1 MDGDEL
7 RRWLWADAAAS
18 APNDPAAVLWSV
30 ERDHVDSVWREHSQ
44 TDARVLIR
52 NEQRPMDMEVLPRR
66 VDAPSRCTVPELL
79 ARHERVLVVG
89 GRGSGKTAL
98 IGRLA
103 ARAAADNRQGTRTL
117 VPFVVLVS
125 LLDEACLNERTIA
138 RLSPIGGVVLL
149 RRALEERRALVLV
162 DGLDEARSG
171 AKRLSESVEAF
182 AEAHPGNPMVV
193 TTRPRRTGIPGYTRV
208 ELRGFVTATL
218 LPQPGTR
225 VVAAHHFLARRDPG
239 RRTSL
244 IASAIDALL
253 ERYAG
258 EEVPPDA
265 ILKSLDLRD
274 RRLLFGSI
282 AWRMHSDHLVELPVE
297 SLAELLRWR
306 LDGARW
312 VEGSRLVLCRA
323 DEEDE
328 GDEEDDEDIDEE
340 EEDDEEDMD
349 EEEDGD
355 GDRDPL
361 GGPIEREA
369 AGDAREVGELAQ
381 GELAQDI
388 DGMVER
394 VIEEIRG
401 HQGLLIERRP
411 GSFSFADLSYQ
422 AYLNALDHVR
432 IGAQDCLIEARSDP
446 WSHET
451 IVHAAGIPEVDAAAY
466 IRELLEAD
474 RGEAPVATLLAAR
487 CAEVAGGRLPP
498 QLRRTIARRLSD
510 LVPPR
515 NPIHVAHLVDDVGE
529 VAGPAL
535 IQALSAASPS
545 ERAYTAMTLGGLRH
559 RPAYGV
565 LVRMAADDSPV
576 NEPIVCWLWDE
587 EQFVIDQVVGFF
599 ALLSLF
605 DVALAVPSV
614 STLFQQALERAP
626 RGAIDCI
633 YKLVDH
639 QQLMRSPTTSE
650 DEPIRDLEAVDV
662 LLAKIRKVL
671 DRKGGPSAWG
681 LP

>member
-1 MDGDEL
+1 MDGDNL
-7 RRWLWADAAAS
+7 RRWLWTDATAS
-18 APNDPAAVLWSV
+18 APNDPAAVLLSV

-44 TDARVLIR
+44 TDVRVLIR

-98 IGRLA
+98 IARLA
-103 ARAAADNRQGTRTL
+103 ARAAADHRQCTRTL
-117 VPFVVLVS
+117 VPFVVPVS
-125 LLDEACLNERTIA
+125 LLDDPRLNQRAIA

-171 AKRLSESVEAF
+171 ARRLSESVEAF

-218 LPQPGTR
+218 LPPPGSR

-244 IASAIDALL
+244 IASTIDALL

-258 EEVPPDA
+258 EELPPDA

-274 RRLLFGSI
+274 RRLLFSSI
-282 AWRMHSDHLVELPVE
+282 AWHMHSDRLVELPVE
-297 SLAELLRWR
+297 PLAALLRWR

-312 VEGSRLVLCRA
+312 VEGPRLVLSRA
-323 DEEDE
+323 D
-328 GDEEDDEDIDEE
+328 
-340 EEDDEEDMD
+340 EEDDEEDID
-349 EEEDGD
+349 EDED
-355 GDRDPL
+355 GDRDPQ
-361 GGPIEREA
+361 GGPLEREA
-369 AGDAREVGELAQ
+369 AGDAREL

-411 GSFSFADLSYQ
+411 GSFSLADLSYQ

-432 IGAQDCLIEARSDP
+432 IGALACLIEARNDP

-451 IVHAAGIPEVDAAAY
+451 IVHAAGIPEVDAAAF

-510 LVPPR
+510 VVPPR
-515 NPIHVAHLVDDVGE
+515 DPFHVAHLVDDVGE
-529 VAGPAL
+529 VASPAL
-535 IQALSAASPS
+535 IQALSSASPS
-545 ERAYTAMTLGGLRH
+545 ERAYTAMALGGLRY

-587 EQFVIDQVVGFF
+587 EQLVKNQVIGCF

-605 DVALAVPSV
+605 DVALAVPPA

-626 RGAIDCI
+626 RGALDCV
-633 YKLVDH
+633 YKLIDH
-639 QQLMRSPTTSE
+639 RHLMRIRRASE

-662 LLAKIRKVL
+662 LLAKMRKVL
-671 DRKGGPSAWG
+671 DRKGGPSAWEF
-681 LP
+681 P

>member
-1 MDGDEL
+1 MDDDNL
-7 RRWLWADAAAS
+7 RRWLWTDATAS
-18 APNDPAAVLWSV
+18 ASDDPAGVLLSV

-44 TDARVLIR
+44 TNVRVLIR
-52 NEQRPMDMEVLPRR
+52 NEQRPVDMEVLPRR

-98 IGRLA
+98 IARLA
-103 ARAAADNRQGTRTL
+103 ARAAADHRPGTRTL
-117 VPFVVLVS
+117 VPFVVPVS
-125 LLDEACLNERTIA
+125 LLDDPRLSEHTIA
-138 RLSPIGGVVLL
+138 KLSPIGGVVLL

-171 AKRLSESVEAF
+171 ARRLSESVEAF
-182 AEAHPGNPMVV
+182 AEANPGNPMVV

-218 LPQPGTR
+218 LPQPCSR

-244 IASAIDALL
+244 IASTIDALL

-258 EEVPPDA
+258 EELPPDA

-282 AWRMHSDHLVELPVE
+282 AWRMHCDQLVELPVE
-297 SLAELLRWR
+297 PLAALLRQQ
-306 LDGARW
+306 LNGARW
-312 VEGSRLVLCRA
+312 VEGPRLVLRRA

-328 GDEEDDEDIDEE
+328 EDDMDDEDEH
-340 EEDDEEDMD
+340 
-349 EEEDGD
+349 GD
-355 GDRDPL
+355 SDRDPQ
-361 GGPIEREA
+361 GGPLEREA
-369 AGDAREVGELAQ
+369 AGDAREL

-394 VIEEIRG
+394 VVEEIRR
-401 HQGLLIERRP
+401 HQGLLIEPRP
-411 GSFSFADLSYQ
+411 GFFSFADLSYQ

-432 IGAQDCLIEARSDP
+432 IGALDFLIETRDNP
-446 WSHET
+446 WFHET
-451 IVHAAGIPEVDAAAY
+451 IVHAAGLPEVDAAAF

-474 RGEAPVATLLAAR
+474 RGEPPVATLLAAR
-487 CAEVAGGRLPP
+487 CAEVAGGRLPT

-510 LVPPR
+510 VVPAR
-515 NPIHVAHLVDDVGE
+515 DAFDVARLVDDIGE
-529 VAGPAL
+529 VAGPGL
-535 IQALSAASPS
+535 IQALGSASPS
-545 ERAYTAMTLGGLRH
+545 ERAYTAMALGALRY

-576 NEPIVCWLWDE
+576 NEPIECWLWDDDHL
-587 EQFVIDQVVGFF
+587 VKNQVVGCF

-605 DVALAVPSV
+605 DVALAVPSA
-614 STLFQQALERAP
+614 STLFQQALERVP
-626 RGAIDCI
+626 RGALDCV
-633 YKLVDH
+633 YKLIDYRHVV
-639 QQLMRSPTTSE
+639 RSTRASE
-650 DEPIRDLEAVDV
+650 DKPIRDLEAVDV
-662 LLAKIRKVL
+662 LLAKMRKVL
-671 DRKGGPSAWG
+671 DRTGGPSEWQ
-681 LP
+681 PP

>member
-1 MDGDEL
+1 MDGDDL
-7 RRWLWADAAAS
+7 RRWLWTDATAS
-18 APNDPAAVLWSV
+18 APNDPAGVLSSV
-30 ERDHVDSVWREHSQ
+30 ERDHVDSVWMEHSQ
-44 TDARVLIR
+44 TDVRVLIR
-52 NEQRPMDMEVLPRR
+52 NEQRPMDMDVLPRR

-98 IGRLA
+98 IARLA
-103 ARAAADNRQGTRTL
+103 ARAAADHRQGTRTL

-125 LLDEACLNERTIA
+125 LLDDPRLDERAIA
-138 RLSPIGGVVLL
+138 KLSPIGGVVLL

-162 DGLDEARSG
+162 DGLDEAGSG
-171 AKRLSESVEAF
+171 ARRLSESVEAF
-182 AEAHPGNPMVV
+182 AAAHPGNPMVV
-193 TTRPRRTGIPGYTRV
+193 TTRPRRAGIPGYARV
-208 ELRGFVTATL
+208 DLRGFVTATL

-244 IASAIDALL
+244 IASAVDALL
-253 ERYAG
+253 ERYAA
-258 EEVPPDA
+258 EELRPGA

-274 RRLLFGSI
+274 RRLLFSSI
-282 AWRMHSDHLVELPVE
+282 AWLMHCDRLVELPVE
-297 SLAELLRWR
+297 PLAELLRWR

-312 VEGSRLVLCRA
+312 VEGPRLVLCRA
-323 DEEDE
+323 DEED
-328 GDEEDDEDIDEE
+328 
-340 EEDDEEDMD
+340 DEEDMD
-349 EEEDGD
+349 EDEDGD
-355 GDRDPL
+355 GDRDPQ
-361 GGPIEREA
+361 GGPLERGA
-369 AGDAREVGELAQ
+369 AGDAREL

-411 GSFSFADLSYQ
+411 GAFSFADLSYQ
-422 AYLNALDHVR
+422 AYLNAVDHVR
-432 IGAQDCLIEARSDP
+432 IGALDALIEARGDP

-451 IVHAAGIPEVDAAAY
+451 IVHAAGIPEVDAAAF

-474 RGEAPVATLLAAR
+474 RGEAPVATLLASR

-498 QLRRTIARRLSD
+498 QLRRTIARRLSE

-515 NPIHVAHLVDDVGE
+515 TPFDVAHLVDDVGE

-535 IQALSAASPS
+535 IQALGSAGPS
-545 ERAYTAMTLGGLRH
+545 ERAYTAMALGGLRH

-587 EQFVIDQVVGFF
+587 EQLVKDQVIGCF
-599 ALLSLF
+599 ALLALF
-605 DVALAVPSV
+605 DVALAVPSA
-614 STLFQQALERAP
+614 SALFLQAVERAP
-626 RGAIDCI
+626 RGALDCV
-633 YKLVDH
+633 YKLIDDQH
-639 QQLMRSPTTSE
+639 AERIGRASE
-650 DEPIRDLEAVDV
+650 DEPIRDAEAVDV
-662 LLAKIRKVL
+662 LLAKMRKAL
-671 DRKGGPSAWG
+671 DRTGGPTEWESW
-681 LP
+681 

>member
-1 MDGDEL
+1 MDGDNL
-7 RRWLWADAAAS
+7 RRWLWTDATAS
-18 APNDPAAVLWSV
+18 APNDPAGVLWSV

-44 TDARVLIR
+44 TNVRVLIR
-52 NEQRPMDMEVLPRR
+52 NEQRPLDMEVLPRR

-98 IGRLA
+98 IARLA
-103 ARAAADNRQGTRTL
+103 ARAAADHRQGTRTL

-125 LLDEACLNERTIA
+125 LLDDPRLNERAIA

-171 AKRLSESVEAF
+171 ARRLSESVEAF
-182 AEAHPGNPMVV
+182 AEAHPGNPIVV

-258 EEVPPDA
+258 EEPPPDA

-274 RRLLFGSI
+274 RRLLFSSI
-282 AWRMHSDHLVELPVE
+282 AWHMHSDRLVELPVAP
-297 SLAELLRWR
+297 LAALLRWR

-312 VEGSRLVLCRA
+312 VEGPRLVLCRA
-323 DEEDE
+323 DEED
-328 GDEEDDEDIDEE
+328 
-340 EEDDEEDMD
+340 DEEDMD
-349 EEEDGD
+349 EDED
-355 GDRDPL
+355 GDRDPH
-361 GGPIEREA
+361 GGPREREA
-369 AGDAREVGELAQ
+369 AGDAREL

-432 IGAQDCLIEARSDP
+432 VGALDCLIEARNDP

-451 IVHAAGIPEVDAAAY
+451 IVHAAGIPEVDAAAF
-466 IRELLEAD
+466 IRGLLEAD

-510 LVPPR
+510 VVPPR
-515 NPIHVAHLVDDVGE
+515 DPFHVAHLVDDVGE

-535 IQALSAASPS
+535 IQALSSASPS
-545 ERAYTAMTLGGLRH
+545 ERAYTAMALGGLCY

-587 EQFVIDQVVGFF
+587 EQLVKNQVIGCF

-605 DVALAVPSV
+605 DVALAVPSA

-626 RGAIDCI
+626 RGALDCV
-633 YKLVDH
+633 YKLIDH
-639 QQLMRSPTTSE
+639 RHLTRIRRASE
-650 DEPIRDLEAVDV
+650 DEPTRDLEAVDV
-662 LLAKIRKVL
+662 LLAKMRKVL
-671 DRKGGPSAWG
+671 DRKCGPSEWE

>member
-1 MDGDEL
+1 MDGDNL
-7 RRWLWADAAAS
+7 RRWLWTDATAS
-18 APNDPAAVLWSV
+18 APNDPAGVLLSV

-44 TDARVLIR
+44 TNVRVLIR

-98 IGRLA
+98 IARLA
-103 ARAAADNRQGTRTL
+103 ARAAADHRQGTRTL
-117 VPFVVLVS
+117 VPFVVPVS
-125 LLDEACLNERTIA
+125 LLDDPRLNERAVA
-138 RLSPIGGVVLL
+138 RLSPIGGVVLF

-171 AKRLSESVEAF
+171 ARRLSESVEAF

-218 LPQPGTR
+218 LPQPGSR

-258 EEVPPDA
+258 EELPPDA

-274 RRLLFGSI
+274 RRLLFSSV
-282 AWRMHSDHLVELPVE
+282 AWHMHSDRLVELPVAP
-297 SLAELLRWR
+297 LAALLRWR

-312 VEGSRLVLCRA
+312 VEGPRLVLCRA
-323 DEEDE
+323 DEED
-328 GDEEDDEDIDEE
+328 
-340 EEDDEEDMD
+340 DEEDM
-349 EEEDGD
+349 EEEDEDGD

-361 GGPIEREA
+361 GGPLEREA
-369 AGDAREVGELAQ
+369 AGDAREL

-394 VIEEIRG
+394 VIEEIRR
-401 HQGLLIERRP
+401 HQGLLLERRP

-432 IGAQDCLIEARSDP
+432 IGALDSLIEERSDP

-451 IVHAAGIPEVDAAAY
+451 IVHAAGIPEVDAAAF
-466 IRELLEAD
+466 IRELLDAD

-510 LVPPR
+510 VVPPR
-515 NPIHVAHLVDDVGE
+515 DPFHVAHLVDDVGE

-535 IQALSAASPS
+535 IQALSSASPS
-545 ERAYTAMTLGGLRH
+545 ERAYTAMALGGLRY

-587 EQFVIDQVVGFF
+587 EQPVNDQVVGCF

-605 DVALAVPSV
+605 DVALAVPTA

-626 RGAIDCI
+626 RGALDRV
-633 YKLVDH
+633 YKLIDH
-639 QQLMRSPTTSE
+639 GHLMRVERDSE
-650 DEPIRDLEAVDV
+650 DAPIRDLEAVDV
-662 LLAKIRKVL
+662 LLAKMRKVL
-671 DRKGGPSAWG
+671 DRTGGPSPWEF
-681 LP
+681 P

>member
-1 MDGDEL
+1 MDGDNL
-7 RRWLWADAAAS
+7 RRWLWTDATAS
-18 APNDPAAVLWSV
+18 APNDPAGVLLSV

-44 TDARVLIR
+44 TDGRVLIR

-66 VDAPSRCTVPELL
+66 VEAPSRCTVPELL

-98 IGRLA
+98 IARLA
-103 ARAAADNRQGTRTL
+103 ARAAADHRQGTRTL

-125 LLDEACLNERTIA
+125 LLDDPRLNERAIA

-171 AKRLSESVEAF
+171 ARRLSESVEAF

-218 LPQPGTR
+218 LPQPGSR

-244 IASAIDALL
+244 IASAVDALL

-258 EEVPPDA
+258 EELPPDA
-265 ILKSLDLRD
+265 ILKSLELRD
-274 RRLLFGSI
+274 RRLLFSSI
-282 AWRMHSDHLVELPVE
+282 AWRMHCDRLVELPVE
-297 SLAELLRWR
+297 PLAALLRWR

-312 VEGSRLVLCRA
+312 VEGPRLVLCRA
-323 DEEDE
+323 DEEDM
-328 GDEEDDEDIDEE
+328 DEDE
-340 EEDDEEDMD
+340 
-349 EEEDGD
+349 D
-355 GDRDPL
+355 GDRDPQ
-361 GGPIEREA
+361 GGPLEREA
-369 AGDAREVGELAQ
+369 AGDAREL

-394 VIEEIRG
+394 VIEEIRR

-432 IGAQDCLIEARSDP
+432 IGALDCLIEERSDP

-451 IVHAAGIPEVDAAAY
+451 IVHAAGIPEVDAAAF

-474 RGEAPVATLLAAR
+474 RCEAQVATLLAAR

-510 LVPPR
+510 VVPPR
-515 NPIHVAHLVDDVGE
+515 DPFHVAHLVDDVGE

-535 IQALSAASPS
+535 IQALRSASPS
-545 ERAYTAMTLGGLRH
+545 ERAYTAMALGGLRY

-565 LVRMAADDSPV
+565 LVRMAADNSPV

-587 EQFVIDQVVGFF
+587 EHLVKNQVIGCF

-605 DVALAVPSV
+605 DVALAVPTA
-614 STLFQQALERAP
+614 STLFQQAVERAP
-626 RGAIDCI
+626 RGALDRV
-633 YKLVDH
+633 YKLIDH
-639 QQLMRSPTTSE
+639 RHLMRSRRTSE

-662 LLAKIRKVL
+662 LLAKMRKVL
-671 DRKGGPSAWG
+671 DRTGGPSAWEF
-681 LP
+681 P

>member
-1 MDGDEL
+1 MDGDNL
-7 RRWLWADAAAS
+7 RRWLWTDATAS
-18 APNDPAAVLWSV
+18 APNDPAAVLLSV

-44 TDARVLIR
+44 TNVRVLIR

-98 IGRLA
+98 IARLA
-103 ARAAADNRQGTRTL
+103 ARAAADHRPGTRTL
-117 VPFVVLVS
+117 VPFVVPVS
-125 LLDEACLNERTIA
+125 LLDDPRLSERTIA

-162 DGLDEARSG
+162 DGLDEASSG
-171 AKRLSESVEAF
+171 ARRLSESVEAF

-218 LPQPGTR
+218 LPQPGSR

-244 IASAIDALL
+244 IASTIGALL

-258 EEVPPDA
+258 EELPPDA

-274 RRLLFGSI
+274 RRLLFSSI
-282 AWRMHSDHLVELPVE
+282 AWDMHSDRLVELPVGP
-297 SLAELLRWR
+297 LATLLRWR

-312 VEGSRLVLCRA
+312 VEGPRLVLCRA
-323 DEEDE
+323 DEED
-328 GDEEDDEDIDEE
+328 DQ
-340 EEDDEEDMD
+340 EDMD
-349 EEEDGD
+349 EHEDGD
-355 GDRDPL
+355 GDRDPQ
-361 GGPIEREA
+361 GGPLEREA
-369 AGDAREVGELAQ
+369 AGDAREL

-411 GSFSFADLSYQ
+411 GTFSFADLSYQ

-432 IGAQDCLIEARSDP
+432 IGALDCLIEARNDP

-451 IVHAAGIPEVDAAAY
+451 IVHAAGIPEVDAAAF
-466 IRELLEAD
+466 IRGLLEAD

-510 LVPPR
+510 VVPPR
-515 NPIHVAHLVDDVGE
+515 DPFHVAHLVDDVGE

-535 IQALSAASPS
+535 IQALSSASPS
-545 ERAYTAMTLGGLRH
+545 ERAYTAMALGGLCY

-587 EQFVIDQVVGFF
+587 EQLVKNQVIGCF

-605 DVALAVPSV
+605 DVALAVPSAI
-614 STLFQQALERAP
+614 TLFQQALERAP
-626 RGAIDCI
+626 RGALDCV
-633 YKLVDH
+633 YKLIDYQHV
-639 QQLMRSPTTSE
+639 MRIESASE
-650 DEPIRDLEAVDV
+650 DASIRDLEVVDV
-662 LLAKIRKVL
+662 LLAKMRRVL
-671 DRKGGPSAWG
+671 DRTGGPSAWEF
-681 LP
+681 P